1 MIGNDIV
8 DLRQAMLESNWRRK
22 GYLAKLF
29 SITEQQ
35 WIQEAENPSQI
46 VWLLWSM
53 KEAVYKIYSRRNNW
67 HAFAPL
73 KLICNSLEIKGELA
87 TGSVQCENIIFFTQT
102 MLSAHFIHTI
112 ASEQFPMQTVK
123 VSISSYNSQDTS
135 YRNTAPATVS
145 HHGRY
150 LALAYL

>member
-8 DLRQAMLESNWRRK
+8 DLQQAVLESNWRRK
-22 GYLAKLF
+22 GYLDKLF
-29 SITEQQ
+29 SISEQL
-35 WIQEAENPSQI
+35 WIQKAEHPTQM

-53 KEAVYKIYSRRNNW
+53 KEAVYKIHSRRKNW
-67 HAFAPL
+67 SAFAPL
-73 KLICNSLEIKGELA
+73 KLICSSLEINGELA
-87 TGSVQCENIIFFTQT
+87 TGKVLCENLSFFTQT
-102 MLSAHFIHTI
+102 MLASHFIHTI
-112 ASEQFPMQTVK
+112 ASEQFPIQTVK
-123 VSISSYNSQDTS
+123 VKIMGYNPNDTS

>member
-22 GYLAKLF
+22 GYLEKLF
-29 SITEQQ
+29 ATHEQQ
-35 WIQEAENPSQI
+35 WIQEAKDQTQM
-46 VWLLWSM
+46 VWLLWTM
-53 KEAVYKIYSRRNNW
+53 KEAVYKIHSRRKNW

-73 KLICNSLEIKGELA
+73 KLVCSTLSEKEELA
-87 TGSVQCENIIFFTQT
+87 TGIVECENITFFTQSFI
-102 MLSAHFIHTI
+102 SAHFIHTI
-112 ASEQFPMQTVK
+112 ASEQFPIQAITVK
-123 VSISSYNSQDTS
+123 INSYDPSDTN
-135 YRNTAPATVS
+135 YRKTAPATVS